1 MAESQSVATPPS
13 QFSLRSGTFNPDW
26 FTASAPLIFV
36 VIWSTGFI
44 GAKYGLPYA
53 GPFVY
58 LGLRM
63 GIACALMVGLSI
75 VMRAEWPKSLSEAG
89 RYAMSGLLL
98 HAGYLGGVF
107 FAISRGMPAG
117 LSSLVVGMQPIL
129 VAVIAQK
136 TLGDSVSRRQWLGLI
151 LGFSGVAI
159 VVIERM
165 RANGGPHG
173 STSSSA
179 DIAILI
185 ALLATTM
192 GTIYQKRFN
201 TGMPLASGTAI
212 QYGTAAIVMVVL
224 ASFTES
230 FGIDWAPKFIIALT
244 WQVLV
249 LSVLAV
255 TMLMVLIRQHSVS
268 RLSSYLYLVPPLTA
282 LEAYV
287 MFHERLSVSMLVG
300 MLIVAAGIVLV
311 VRTPLAAK

>member
-1 MAESQSVATPPS
+1 MADSPAVAAASPS
-13 QFSLRSGTFNPDW
+13 ASFRAGSFNPEW

-63 GIACALMVGLSI
+63 GIACALMIGLALVTGSD
-75 VMRAEWPKSLSEAG
+75 WPKSWREAS
-89 RYAMSGLLL
+89 RYSISGLLL
-98 HAGYLGGVF
+98 QAGYLGGVF
-107 FAISRGMPAG
+107 FAISRGMTAG

-136 TLGDSVSRRQWLGLI
+136 TLGDSVSRRQWLGLL
-151 LGFSGVAI
+151 LGFAGVAI
-159 VVIERM
+159 VVVERM
-165 RANGGPHG
+165 RSNGGLHG
-173 STSSSA
+173 STSIAA

-185 ALLATTM
+185 GLLSTTL
-192 GTIYQKRFN
+192 GTIFQKRHN
-201 TGMPLASGTAI
+201 SRMPLASGTAI
-212 QYGTAAIVMVVL
+212 QYGATAAVMLVL
-224 ASFTES
+224 ALFTES
-230 FGIDWAPKFIIALT
+230 FAIDWDPKFIIALT

-255 TMLMVLIRQHSVS
+255 TMLMMLIRQHSVS

-282 LEAYV
+282 LEASV
-287 MFHERLSVSMLVG
+287 MFHERLSLSMLVG
-300 MLIVAAGIVLV
+300 MVVVAAGIVLV
-311 VRTPLAAK
+311 VRAPQAAK